1 MDRGAIHFVI
11 LQWSYP
17 GIPWIPSAFVTFT
30 LNPVRSGRNWSN
42 TTSWSSTRNGKP
54 FAVLTEV
61 SPTVV
66 DRDLQARRDLRFGR
80 ALDAIRSRTREQG
93 SDKMTLDEIN
103 AVIREVREERRHEA
117 GA

>member
-1 MDRGAIHFVI
+1 MDSVSVRDFHT
-11 LQWSYP
+11 QP
-17 GIPWIPSAFVTFT
+17 GEVWEKLVQYHK
-30 LNPVRSGRNWSN
+30 LVV
-42 TTSWSSTRNGKP
+42 TRNGKP
-54 FAVLTEV
+54 FAILTEA